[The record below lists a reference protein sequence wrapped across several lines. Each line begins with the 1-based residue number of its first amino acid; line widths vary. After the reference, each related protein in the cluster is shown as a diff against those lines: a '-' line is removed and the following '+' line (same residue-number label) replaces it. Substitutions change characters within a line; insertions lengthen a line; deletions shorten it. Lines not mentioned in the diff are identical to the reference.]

1 MRQKIA
7 KKKLRPDSYF
17 VNTVRKFHFCMGTKR
32 FFYYLLLSSFVPFVP
47 SFLFSDKWVGKIKS
61 TSIWEAFW
69 SCYYSPIESLM
80 QTMAFM
86 YVT

>member
-17 VNTVRKFHFCMGTKR
+17 VNTVRNLKI
-32 FFYYLLLSSFVPFVP
+32 FFVSSFVPFVP

-69 SCYYSPIESLM
+69 SCYYSPIEGLM